1 MVYIHERNKSNL
13 LDLFHFF
20 YLFVKTKINYL
31 NKSMDANCM
40 ECLVSISML
49 KLMCKDY
56 PCSGCSFTTKD

>member
-20 YLFVKTKINYL
+20 YLFVKTKINCL

-49 KLMCKDY
+49 
-56 PCSGCSFTTKD
+56 